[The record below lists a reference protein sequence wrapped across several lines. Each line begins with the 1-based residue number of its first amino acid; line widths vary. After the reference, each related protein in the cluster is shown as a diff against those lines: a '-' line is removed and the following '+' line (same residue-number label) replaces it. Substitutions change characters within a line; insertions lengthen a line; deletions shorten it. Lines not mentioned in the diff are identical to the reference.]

1 MTRKR
6 SFDLPKESRIARRP
20 SDNGPS
26 SAASSESPDK
36 QQARLNTILTTLK
49 QSGSVSVEALS
60 KELDVSLVTIR
71 RDLDALENQGLL
83 RRTHGGAV
91 SIEPFFYEPFR
102 NDRSFQAQVE
112 RFADEKRKIGRAA
125 ATLIKEGEIIALTP
139 GTTTT
144 EVIRGIP
151 MNHRI
156 TVVTSTVN
164 VAMELSKR
172 KDLEVFVTGGHLRGE
187 WFSLVGPTA
196 AQSLSHLL
204 ISTLFVGADG
214 IDAKHGVSCFIP
226 DEAQLN
232 STMVRHARRK
242 IAVVDHSKIGI
253 VAGWR
258 ICPTSDLDVLIT
270 DGGATDEM
278 IEPFEKAQIRVMR
291 V

>member
-1 MTRKR
+1 LAK
-6 SFDLPKESRIARRP
+6 DSRTARG
-20 SDNGPS
+20 SADNGS
-26 SAASSESPDK
+26 SSVAQSESPDK
-36 QQARLNTILTTLK
+36 QQARLSTILTALQQT
-49 QSGSVSVEALS
+49 GSVSVEMLS
-60 KELDVSLVTIR
+60 KDLDVSLVTIR

-112 RFADEKRKIGRAA
+112 RFSEEKRRIGRAA
-125 ATLIKEGEIIALTP
+125 AALIQEGEIIALTP

-144 EVIRGIP
+144 EVIRGVP
-151 MNHRI
+151 LNHRI

-172 KDLEVFVTGGHLRGE
+172 KDLDVFVTGGHLRGE

-196 AQSLSHLL
+196 SQSLSQLL
-204 ISTLFVGADG
+204 ISTLFIGADG
-214 IDAKHGVSCFIP
+214 IDAKHGASCFIP

-232 STMVRHARRK
+232 STMVKHARRK
-242 IAVVDHSKIGI
+242 IAVVDHSKLGV

-258 ICPTSDLDVLIT
+258 ICPTSDIDILIT
-270 DGGATDEM
+270 DTGATDEM
-278 IEPFEKAQIRVMR
+278 IDPFEKIQIQVMR

>member
-1 MTRKR
+1 MAK
-6 SFDLPKESRIARRP
+6 DSRTARG
-20 SDNGPS
+20 SADNGS
-26 SAASSESPDK
+26 SSVAPSESPDK
-36 QQARLNTILTTLK
+36 QQARLSTILTALQQT
-49 QSGSVSVEALS
+49 GSVSVEMLS
-60 KELDVSLVTIR
+60 KDLDVSLVTIR

-112 RFADEKRKIGRAA
+112 RFSEEKRRIGRAA
-125 ATLIKEGEIIALTP
+125 AALIQEGEIIALTP

-144 EVIRGIP
+144 EVIRGVP
-151 MNHRI
+151 LNHRI

-172 KDLEVFVTGGHLRGE
+172 KDLDVFVTGGHLRGE

-196 AQSLSHLL
+196 SQSLSQLL
-204 ISTLFVGADG
+204 ISTLFIGADG
-214 IDAKHGVSCFIP
+214 IDAKHGASCFIP

-232 STMVRHARRK
+232 STMVKHARRK
-242 IAVVDHSKIGI
+242 IAVVDHSKLGV

-258 ICPTSDLDVLIT
+258 ICPTSDIDILIT
-270 DGGATDEM
+270 DTGATDEM
-278 IEPFEKAQIRVMR
+278 IDPFEKIQIQVMR

>member
-1 MTRKR
+1 LAK
-6 SFDLPKESRIARRP
+6 DSRTARG
-20 SDNGPS
+20 SADNGS
-26 SAASSESPDK
+26 SSVAPSESPDK
-36 QQARLNTILTTLK
+36 QQARLSTILTALQQT
-49 QSGSVSVEALS
+49 GSVSVEMLS
-60 KELDVSLVTIR
+60 KDLDVSLVTIR

-112 RFADEKRKIGRAA
+112 RFSEEKRRIGRAA
-125 ATLIKEGEIIALTP
+125 AALIQEGEIIALTP

-144 EVIRGIP
+144 EVIRGVP
-151 MNHRI
+151 LNHRI

-172 KDLEVFVTGGHLRGE
+172 KDLDVFVTGGHLRGE

-196 AQSLSHLL
+196 SQSLSQLL
-204 ISTLFVGADG
+204 ISTLFIGADG
-214 IDAKHGVSCFIP
+214 IDAKHGASCFIP

-232 STMVRHARRK
+232 STMVKHARRK
-242 IAVVDHSKIGI
+242 ISVVDHSKLGV

-258 ICPTSDLDVLIT
+258 ICPTSDIDILIT
-270 DGGATDEM
+270 DTGATDEM
-278 IEPFEKAQIRVMR
+278 IDPFEKIQIQVMR

>member
-1 MTRKR
+1 V
-6 SFDLPKESRIARRP
+6 PKESRTPRRP
-20 SDNGPS
+20 ADNG
-26 SAASSESPDK
+26 ASSGTGADSPDK
-36 QQARLNTILTTLK
+36 QQSRLNAILTTLQ
-49 QSGSVSVEALS
+49 QSGSVSVEGLS
-60 KELDVSLVTIR
+60 KDLEVSLVTIR

-112 RFADEKRKIGRAA
+112 RFAEEKRRIGRAA
-125 ATLIKEGEIIALTP
+125 AALIKEGEIIALTP

-151 MNHRI
+151 LNHRI

-196 AQSLSHLL
+196 GQSLSQIL
-204 ISTLFVGADG
+204 IATLFVGADG
-214 IDAKHGVSCFIP
+214 IDAGHGVSCFSP

-232 STMVRHARRK
+232 STMVKHARRK
-242 IAVVDHSKIGI
+242 IAVVDHSKFGV

-258 ICPTSDLDVLIT
+258 ICPTSDIDILIT
-270 DGGATDEM
+270 DSGATDEM
-278 IEPFEKAQIRVMR
+278 IAPFEKAQVQVMR

>member
-1 MTRKR
+1 VAKETRVQ
-6 SFDLPKESRIARRP
+6 RRP
-20 SDNGPS
+20 DDAGG
-26 SAASSESPDK
+26 ASGANTDSPDK
-36 QQARLNTILTTLK
+36 QQVRLTTILSALQ
-49 QSGSVSVEALS
+49 QSGSVSVEGLS

-71 RDLDALENQGLL
+71 RDLDALENKGLL
-83 RRTHGGAV
+83 RRTHGGAI
-91 SIEPFFYEPFR
+91 SIEPFFYEPFK

-112 RFADEKRKIGRAA
+112 RFGEEKRRIGRAA
-125 ATLIKEGEIIALTP
+125 ASLIKEGEIIALTP

-151 MNHRI
+151 MNHRV

-196 AQSLSHLL
+196 AQSLSHLS
-204 ISTLFVGADG
+204 IHTLFIGADG
-214 IDAKHGVSCFIP
+214 IDAKQGVTCFSP
-226 DEAQLN
+226 DESQLN
-232 STMVRHARRK
+232 STMVKHAQRK
-242 IAVVDHSKIGI
+242 IAVVDHSKFGV

-258 ICPTSDLDVLIT
+258 ICPTSELDLLIT
-270 DGGATDEM
+270 DSGATDEM
-278 IEPFEKAQIRVMR
+278 IEPFEKAQVQVMR